1 MNSRTVIAAGLCLCV
16 NRTKGEALFEPDPHR
31 IAFFKDRRKP
41 VKKLLV
47 TLIASAFAVTAFAQ
61 APKSDTAPKA
71 PAATEAKKDA
81 APAPKADAKPAKG
94 EKKAKATKTKGEKK
108 SKGKGKAKSDEAKK

>member
-1 MNSRTVIAAGLCLCV
+1 M
-16 NRTKGEALFEPDPHR
+16 
-31 IAFFKDRRKP
+31 
-41 VKKLLV
+41 KKLLV

-71 PAATEAKKDA
+71 PASTEAKKDA
-81 APAPKADAKPAKG
+81 PKAKG

-108 SKGKGKAKSDEAKK
+108 SKSKAKSDEAKK

>member
-1 MNSRTVIAAGLCLCV
+1 MNSPSFIAAGLCPSPPCQ
-16 NRTKGEALFEPDPHR
+16 PDAR
-31 IAFFKDRRKP
+31 VSVIEDRSAGIAFFKDRRKP

-81 APAPKADAKPAKG
+81 AKAPKAKG
-94 EKKAKATKTKGEKK
+94 EKKAKAKGEKK
-108 SKGKGKAKSDEAKK
+108 AKGKGKAKSDEAKK

>member
-1 MNSRTVIAAGLCLCV
+1 MQG
-16 NRTKGEALFEPDPHR
+16 GALFEADPHR
-31 IAFFKDRRKP
+31 IAFSKTGENQM
-41 VKKLLV
+41 KKLLV

-71 PAATEAKKDA
+71 PAATAAKKDA
-81 APAPKADAKPAKG
+81 TPAPKADAKPAKG
-94 EKKAKATKTKGEKK
+94 EKKAKSEKK

>member
-1 MNSRTVIAAGLCLCV
+1 
-16 NRTKGEALFEPDPHR
+16 
-31 IAFFKDRRKP
+31 

-81 APAPKADAKPAKG
+81 TPAPKAKG

>member
-1 MNSRTVIAAGLCLCV
+1 MPFPWLSTGRKVGRYSKQIRIGSP
-16 NRTKGEALFEPDPHR
+16 FE
-31 IAFFKDRRKP
+31 DRRKP
-41 VKKLLV
+41 VTKKLLV

-81 APAPKADAKPAKG
+81 TPAPKAKG
-94 EKKAKATKTKGEKK
+94 EKKAKAKGEKK
-108 SKGKGKAKSDEAKK
+108 AKAKGKAKSDEAKK

>member
-1 MNSRTVIAAGLCLCV
+1 MNSPSFIAAGLCPSPP
-16 NRTKGEALFEPDPHR
+16 RQPDAR
-31 IAFFKDRRKP
+31 VSVIQGRSAGIAFFKDRRKP
-41 VKKLLV
+41 VTKKLLV

-81 APAPKADAKPAKG
+81 TPAPKADAKPAKG
-94 EKKAKATKTKGEKK
+94 EKKAKSAKGEKK
-108 SKGKGKAKSDEAKK
+108 AKGKGKAKSD

>member
-1 MNSRTVIAAGLCLCV
+1 MPVSTGR
-16 NRTKGEALFEPDPHR
+16 KGQALLEADPHGSPFR
-31 IAFFKDRRKP
+31 NRRKP
-41 VKKLLV
+41 VTKKLLV

-81 APAPKADAKPAKG
+81 TPAPKSDAKPAKG
-94 EKKAKATKTKGEKK
+94 EKKAKSQKK
-108 SKGKGKAKSDEAKK
+108 NKGKGKAKSDEAKK

>member
-1 MNSRTVIAAGLCLCV
+1 MPFPWLSTGRKVGRYSKQIRIGSP
-16 NRTKGEALFEPDPHR
+16 FE
-31 IAFFKDRRKP
+31 DRRKP
-41 VKKLLV
+41 VTKKLLV

-81 APAPKADAKPAKG
+81 TPAPKADAKPAKG
-94 EKKAKATKTKGEKK
+94 EKKAKSSKGEKK
-108 SKGKGKAKSDEAKK
+108 AKGKGKAKSDEAKK